1 MARTVRV
8 PAGQYVRYY
17 DPQRPHHR
25 AWLQAALERL
35 DELDPA
41 ALQQGSPLRAL
52 WLAGS
57 GSGAQ
62 GPQTRSIRGDG
73 PAAEP
78 SQKLAV
84 IEPPAAVAVAL
95 PLVKEFEGCRLEAYP
110 DPETGAEPWT
120 IGWGSTRYYDGAP
133 VKQGDRISQELADA
147 LLAGRLER
155 DARTLAR
162 TIPGWSQL
170 GVNQQ
175 AALLSFSYNCG
186 PHWYG
191 HAGYQTLSAQIRNQ
205 AWGEVPAALMLY
217 VNPGGPSEAGLRRR
231 RKAEGALWSAAPA
244 QGSAKPPA
252 AKAKPPAAKA
262 KPPSAGTGSG
272 PGNPLLVPHFSQL
285 DSSTDQARRMCFSSS
300 CAMLLAFLRPGVL
313 QGANGDD
320 QYLQR
325 VQQFGDTTDPAAQI
339 KALASYGIQATFSQK
354 ADFQTLERQI
364 DAGIPVP
371 CGYLHRGPVTAP
383 AGGGHWLIVVGYDAT
398 SLIVHDPLGE
408 ADLAGGATLGRPA
421 RFCRYSRLNFGHRWM
436 VEGNGSGWA
445 VVAASRGTGKG

>member
-52 WLAGS
+52 WLAGA
-57 GSGAQ
+57 GSGAESTPTRPIK
-62 GPQTRSIRGDG
+62 GEPQ
-73 PAAEP
+73 
-78 SQKLAV
+78 V

-95 PLVKEFEGCRLEAYP
+95 PLVKEFEGCRLQAYP

-120 IGWGSTRYYDGAP
+120 IGWGTTRYYDGAA
-133 VKQGDRISQELADA
+133 VRKGDRISQELADA

-244 QGSAKPPA
+244 QGSTKPPA
-252 AKAKPPAAKA
+252 AKAT
-262 KPPSAGTGSG
+262 PSSASTGSG
-272 PGNPLLVPHFSQL
+272 LGNPLLVPHFSQL

-300 CAMLLAFLRPGVL
+300 CAMLLAFLKPGVL

-325 VQQFGDTTDPAAQI
+325 VQQFGDTTEPAAQL

-408 ADLAGGATLGRPA
+408 SDLIGGSTLGRPA
-421 RFCRYSRLNFGHRWM
+421 RFCRYSRLNFGRRWM
-436 VEGNGSGWA
+436 VEGNGTGWA
-445 VVAASRGTGKG
+445 VLAQA